1 MEHAL
6 KNVPESWQETPEG
19 LVSITA
25 NDPAG
30 KASREMIYRELL
42 PPVEDEEKEEP
53 KQAPAPV
60 QDAKPKLVEKS
71 AVEKPAVDKPASPKS
86 TAEKKT

>member
-1 MEHAL
+1 M
-6 KNVPESWQETPEG
+6 
-19 LVSITA
+19 SITA

-30 KASREMIYRELL
+30 KASREMIYKELL

-60 QDAKPKLVEKS
+60 QDAKPKLVEKP
-71 AVEKPAVDKPASPKS
+71 AAEKPVTDKPVSPKPA
-86 TAEKKT
+86 AEKKN